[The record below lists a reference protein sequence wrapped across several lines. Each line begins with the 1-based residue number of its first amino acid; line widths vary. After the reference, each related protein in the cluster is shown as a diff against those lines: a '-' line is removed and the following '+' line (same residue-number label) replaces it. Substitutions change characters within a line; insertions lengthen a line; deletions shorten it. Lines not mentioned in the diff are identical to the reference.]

1 MSITII
7 SATIILT
14 IIISTTIIIII
25 ISIIIIITRRCS
37 NSLVSIKSDLFASTQ
52 FSQLTFK
59 SAPTNQLR

>member
-14 IIISTTIIIII
+14 IIIIISTT
-25 ISIIIIITRRCS
+25 IITRRCS

>member
-1 MSITII
+1 MSISII

-14 IIISTTIIIII
+14 IIIII
-25 ISIIIIITRRCS
+25 ISTTIITRRCS

>member
-7 SATIILT
+7 SATIII
-14 IIISTTIIIII
+14 IIISTT
-25 ISIIIIITRRCS
+25 IITRRCS

>member
-14 IIISTTIIIII
+14 IIIISTT
-25 ISIIIIITRRCS
+25 IITRRCS